1 MDIINH
7 YTTCDEA
14 GWPNGYQCLHLAA
27 NGSAR
32 NSVRKALITQLI
44 AAKADVNAKTNNQKA
59 NTAASLAAGQ
69 GATDVSKLI
78 LALGGDKTAKNSLGK
93 GMLQMSR
100 LCSTTTTK
108 ALLEL
113 LVPDTAAVH
122 SGRTRNSDAAPSR
135 QDRRARAHA
144 SWTYGSQPSDQ
155 HGWQSSSSS
164 SWNHREA
171 EGYFHLVDNRGD
183 EVYAQRR
190 RPSEAHASW
199 TYGSQPFIFQQQR
212 RSSNRSTSRS
222 GGRR

>member
-1 MDIINH
+1 MKD
-7 YTTCDEA
+7 
-14 GWPNGYQCLHLAA
+14 GSQPRYQCLHLAA

-44 AAKADVNAKTNNQKA
+44 AAKADVNAKTNNWKA
-59 NTAASLAAGQ
+59 NTAATLAAGQ
-69 GATDVSKLI
+69 GATDVSTLI
-78 LALGGDKTAKNSLGK
+78 LAAGGDKTAQNSLGK
-93 GMLQMSR
+93 GMLEMSR

-135 QDRRARAHA
+135 QDRRARGHA

-155 HGWQSSSSS
+155 HGWQTSSSS

-171 EGYFHLVDNRGD
+171 EGYFHLVDNRGND
-183 EVYAQRR
+183 VYHSSQRR
-190 RPSEAHASW
+190 RPS
-199 TYGSQPFIFQQQR
+199 
-212 RSSNRSTSRS
+212 NRSTSWS